1 MDREHDLLEIAELT
15 YDDAGLI
22 PAVIQDRETG
32 DVLMVAYMNA
42 ESVAKTL
49 ETGKTWFWSRSRQTY
64 WMKGESSGHIQD
76 VHEVRYDCD
85 ADCLLVT
92 VTQHGPG
99 ACHTNE
105 RSCFYR
111 RLYPEP
117 ASLAGGSGSDAPAAA
132 EGPTTRLGDVL
143 DDLYAVL
150 ESRKAE
156 MPEGSYTAK
165 LLGGPLD
172 SLLKKIAEES
182 GEVIM
187 AAKDADRD
195 HLRYEIGDLVY
206 HLLVVM
212 VREGLLPSDLAAELD
227 GRRKG

>member
-1 MDREHDLLEIAELT
+1 MDREKDLLEIAELK
-15 YDDAGLI
+15 YDEAGLI
-22 PAVIQDRETG
+22 PAVVQDRETG

-42 ESVAKTL
+42 ESVAKTVQ
-49 ETGKTWFWSRSRQTY
+49 TGKTWFWSRSRQTY
-64 WMKGESSGHIQD
+64 WMKGESSGHVQD

-92 VTQHGPG
+92 VTQHGSG

-111 RLYPEP
+111 RLYPEA
-117 ASLAGGSGSDAPAAA
+117 ASLEGTSCTPSDAAPS
-132 EGPTTRLGDVL
+132 LGAVL

-212 VREGLLPSDLAAELD
+212 VREGLSPSDLAAELD

>member
-1 MDREHDLLEIAELT
+1 MDREKDLLEIAELK
-15 YDDAGLI
+15 YDEAGLI
-22 PAVIQDRETG
+22 PAVVQDRATG

-49 ETGKTWFWSRSRQTY
+49 ETGKTWFWSRSRQKY
-64 WMKGESSGHIQD
+64 WMKGESSGHVQD
-76 VHEVRYDCD
+76 VHEIRYDCD

-111 RLYPEP
+111 RLYPEA
-117 ASLAGGSGSDAPAAA
+117 ASLAGGAGARQDAVPS
-132 EGPTTRLGDVL
+132 LGAVL

-212 VREGLLPSDLAAELD
+212 VREGLSPSDLAAELD